1 MMSAI
6 EQVTNLHGMIATYQS
21 QTSMTFNTN
30 ELQNSNNN
38 QRFFIMHRSLE
49 TAKTWCKISIFFQMN
64 MQIITENQNN
74 NVLFCLLSINK
85 ELQELSSC

>member
-38 QRFFIMHRSLE
+38 QRFLLCTDHE
-49 TAKTWCKISIFFQMN
+49 KQQKPGAKSQSFFQMN
-64 MQIITENQNN
+64 M
-74 NVLFCLLSINK
+74 
-85 ELQELSSC
+85 